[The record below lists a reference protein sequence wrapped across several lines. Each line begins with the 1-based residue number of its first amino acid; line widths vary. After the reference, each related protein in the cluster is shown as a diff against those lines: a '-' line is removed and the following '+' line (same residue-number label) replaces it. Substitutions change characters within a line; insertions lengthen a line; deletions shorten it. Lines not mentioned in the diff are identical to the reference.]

1 MQEEKQI
8 DFDFNEIL
16 NQFRSGKRLTG
27 KDGVKR
33 SAKLGS

>member
-27 KDGVKR
+27 D
-33 SAKLGS
+33 SKLNCVNHL